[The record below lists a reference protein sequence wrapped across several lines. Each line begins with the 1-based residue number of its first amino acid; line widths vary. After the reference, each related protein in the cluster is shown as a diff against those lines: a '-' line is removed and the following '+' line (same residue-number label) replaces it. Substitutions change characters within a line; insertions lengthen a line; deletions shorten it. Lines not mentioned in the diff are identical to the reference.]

1 MRQVWVDWLFLDRRD
16 VAALASPV
24 ARFPSNACPED
35 RTRREEVD
43 HAAPQA
49 RGTGSCDCLA
59 AAGRPFRR
67 DHAAGCRRWESVGR
81 RVGGEVGGRRGG
93 CGPNP
98 SLGYVTR
105 RAPRLGSSRASHFIC
120 RFPVMAIGDWRRPI
134 PGGNPCR
141 ASREGVRVEC
151 RRERWSAGH
160 SYPVCGNPY
169 LGRMN
174 HNLTL
179 VQLAHRSCLLG
190 ALTRTKWRDGGMR
203 LVVLRFYSEGH
214 VTIKPSLPLDS
225 PSRLPRPGLPRPH
238 IPRLLT

>member
-1 MRQVWVDWLFLDRRD
+1 MQTG
-16 VAALASPV
+16 ALV
-24 ARFPSNACPED
+24 
-35 RTRREEVD
+35 
-43 HAAPQA
+43 
-49 RGTGSCDCLA
+49 
-59 AAGRPFRR
+59 
-67 DHAAGCRRWESVGR
+67 
-81 RVGGEVGGRRGG
+81 
-93 CGPNP
+93 
-98 SLGYVTR
+98 
-105 RAPRLGSSRASHFIC
+105 
-120 RFPVMAIGDWRRPI
+120 
-134 PGGNPCR
+134 
-141 ASREGVRVEC
+141 C